1 MSSIFQRVCLFQCSQ
16 ARTCSLC
23 SRWTWPIG
31 LIIRKKLVLSYSLWK
46 GTQKFTEICVSSKGS
61 ESFILVSIGQLVVI
75 FPSKFTTLL
84 NPAMAVVPGKN
95 NKCSKWALKDRP
107 WAMRSQR
114 EHLSMRISHF
124 QSTTLIFLPGD
135 SRPVQNQSAWF
146 YDCPCKSS
154 YFQVSNPY
162 ASTLPYEAL
171 PKMKSFDDKSAI
183 WSWCWI
189 SSLFPQIFRR
199 YSFQISTLSRKNSLS
214 MFWENIRGETCQY
227 PWARKVF

>member
-1 MSSIFQRVCLFQCSQ
+1 MSLRGSSIFKRVCLFQCSQ

-31 LIIRKKLVLSYSLWK
+31 LIIRKILVLSYSLWK
-46 GTQKFTEICVSSKGS
+46 ETQKFTEICVSLKGS
-61 ESFILVSIGQLVVI
+61 ESFILVLISQLAVI

-95 NKCSKWALKDRP
+95 NKCSKWALKGRL

-114 EHLSMRISHF
+114 EHLSTRTSHF
-124 QSTTLIFLPGD
+124 QSTTSTFLPVD
-135 SRPVQNQSAWF
+135 NRRVQNQSTWF
-146 YDCPCKSS
+146 YDCLCKSS

-162 ASTLPYEAL
+162 ASTLPDEAL
-171 PKMKSFDDKSAI
+171 LKMKTFDGKSAI

-189 SSLFPQIFRR
+189 SSLFPQIFHR
-199 YSFQISTLSRKNSLS
+199 YSFQT
-214 MFWENIRGETCQY
+214 FT
-227 PWARKVF
+227 